1 MSDRDKQ
8 ISNIGLSLQIGH
20 AQKRQ
25 HKTRYMI
32 PAASSGNYYTLSLP
46 VPCVCVCV
54 CAVCLPVTYVLSW
67 CLVNSSLVVL
77 CIVLPYILW
86 PIGREGLVPY
96 FVGKGLSHDFLCT
109 LHSKMHTRAQKL
121 S

>member
-1 MSDRDKQ
+1 MSDRGKQ
-8 ISNIGLSLQIGH
+8 NSNIGLSLQIGH

-25 HKTRYMI
+25 RKTRYMI
-32 PAASSGNYYTLSLP
+32 PAASSGNYYILSLP
-46 VPCVCVCV
+46 VPSVCV

-77 CIVLPYILW
+77 CIVLPNILW
-86 PIGREGLVPY
+86 PIGREGLVSY
-96 FVGKGLSHDFLCT
+96 FVGKGLGHDFLCT